1 MFPIQTQKTKTTQ
14 SKPTRPPDI
23 VIGDSDFATLTAL
36 AESAGG
42 PLADAADQL
51 LTELDRALRVP
62 DHALP
67 EDRVRLYDWIAFQ
80 TGDGAARRVQL
91 VRPEDADIAEGRVSV
106 LTPVGAALI
115 GLAPGKPIAFAT
127 PGGGLQTLTVL
138 TTARGE

>member
-1 MFPIQTQKTKTTQ
+1 MSPIQAQKPKT
-14 SKPTRPPDI
+14 TRPPDI

-36 AESAGG
+36 AEGVGG

-51 LTELDRALRVP
+51 LTELDRARRVP
-62 DHALP
+62 DDALP
-67 EDRVRLYDWIAFQ
+67 HDRVRLYDWVEFQ

-91 VRPEDADIAEGRVSV
+91 VRPEDADITEGRISV

-115 GLAPGKPIAFAT
+115 GLAPAKPIAFVT
-127 PGGGLQTLTVL
+127 PGGGRQTLTVL